1 MEGGEY
7 ILVDFLERV
16 LNRVHSFLG
25 GSIVEVGKHIQL
37 TSAEMAQLWAQ
48 YMNDRASIC
57 VLTFFFEKAEDKEI
71 IPLINH
77 SLQLS
82 KSHIDKLTAIFQEE
96 KIIVP
101 HGFNVEEDVDTKAPR
116 LYSDTYVLHFIHEMA
131 KIGLTTY
138 SASVAA
144 SVRSDITDYYMECVN
159 ETMELYKISKE
170 CLLTKGLY
178 IRSPYIPNKEEI
190 RFVSDQAFVLDGIGH
205 KRPLIASEIANLFSN
220 IQRNELGIAT
230 LIGFSQVAKEK
241 EVKQFFLRGIE
252 IAKKQVK
259 LLGGKLEESDLPIP
273 MTWSSEVTTSTD
285 HFTFSDKLMMYF
297 TSGLIALSIGYY
309 GTGISQS
316 PRIDLGVMYNRLSM
330 EIQLYSED
338 GSNIL
343 IKNKWLEEPPMAA
356 NREDLIKNKKK

>member
-1 MEGGEY
+1 MEKL
-7 ILVDFLERV
+7 I
-16 LNRVHSFLG
+16 NKVHHFLG
-25 GSIVEVGKHIQL
+25 GLIVEVDKHIRL

-48 YMNDRASIC
+48 YMNDSASIC
-57 VLTFFFEKAEDKEI
+57 VLTFFLEKAEDKEI
-71 IPLINH
+71 KPLIEH

-82 KSHIDKLTAIFQEE
+82 KAHIHKLTAFFHEE
-96 KIIVP
+96 KMIVP
-101 HGFNVEEDVDTKAPR
+101 HGFNVEEDVDAKAPK
-116 LYSDTYVLHFIHEMA
+116 LYTDTYVLHFIHQMA

-144 SVRSDITDYYMECVN
+144 SVRADITDYYMECLN

-178 IRSPYIPNKEEI
+178 VRSPYIPNKEEI

-205 KRPLIASEIANLFSN
+205 KRPLIASEVANLYSN

-259 LLGGKLEESDLPIP
+259 LFGGKLEESDLPIP
-273 MTWSSEVTTSTD
+273 MTWSSEVTTSTEN
-285 HFTFSDKLMMYF
+285 FTFSDKLMMFF
-297 TSGLIALSIGYY
+297 TSGLIALSVGYY
-309 GTGISQS
+309 GTGVSQS

-356 NREDLIKNKKK
+356 DREDLVKIKKN